1 MKWGGSGA
9 KPANGAWPFTYPI
22 LVMHLTCLGH
32 WHVYPM
38 LPTLNQTKLY
48 SGLHFVKR
56 DKINI
61 YAKM

>member
-1 MKWGGSGA
+1 VDLVPSWRTVLGRVVH
-9 KPANGAWPFTYPI
+9 PI

-32 WHVYPM
+32 CHVYPM